1 MVAKKFKEIIWGGK
15 MSFDA
20 KEIEKISPHRG
31 EMRMVDE
38 VREFT
43 DTSAV
48 GVKYVRDDEFWCA
61 GHFPGNPIMPGVL
74 QVEALAQTACF
85 VAFKRLSDEE
95 RKNML
100 GYFTTMEKI
109 KFSHMVRPGDKL
121 ELHVE
126 LLMTK
131 MSLYK
136 FHGIAM
142 VGGKKVAEST
152 FTAVL
157 QKTV

>member
-1 MVAKKFKEIIWGGK
+1 MI
-15 MSFDA
+15 DA
-20 KEIEKISPHRG
+20 HGIEAVIPHRG
-31 EMRMVDE
+31 NMRLVDE
-38 VREFT
+38 IREYS

-61 GHFPGNPIMPGVL
+61 GHFPGKPIMPGVL

-85 VAFKRLSDEE
+85 VAFKRMDPIQAA
-95 RKNML
+95 NTL

-109 KFSHMVRPGDKL
+109 KFSHMVHPGDKL

-126 LLMTK
+126 LLTSK
-131 MSLYK
+131 MRLYK

-142 VGGKKVAEST
+142 VAGKKVAEAT
-152 FTAVL
+152 FSAVL
-157 QKTV
+157 QPREM

>member
-1 MVAKKFKEIIWGGK
+1 MI
-15 MSFDA
+15 DA
-20 KEIEKISPHRG
+20 KEIEKIIPHRG
-31 EMRMVDE
+31 DMRLVDE
-38 VREFT
+38 IREYN

-48 GVKYVRDDEFWCA
+48 GIKYVRDDEFWCP
-61 GHFPGNPIMPGVL
+61 GHFPGDPIMPGVL
-74 QVEALAQTACF
+74 QVEALAQTACY
-85 VAFKRLSDEE
+85 VAFKRMTEAE
-95 RKNML
+95 RKDML

-126 LLMTK
+126 LLLTK
-131 MSLYK
+131 MKLYK

-142 VGGKKVAEST
+142 VGGKKVAEAT

-157 QKTV
+157 QKAEKE

>member
-1 MVAKKFKEIIWGGK
+1 MIGI
-15 MSFDA
+15 
-20 KEIEKISPHRG
+20 KEIESVIPHRG
-31 EMRMVDE
+31 NMRLIDE
-38 VREFT
+38 IREYN

-48 GVKYVRDDEFWCA
+48 GIKYVRDDEFWCP
-61 GHFPGNPIMPGVL
+61 GHFPGDPIMPGVL

-85 VAFKRLSDEE
+85 VAFKRMNEEE
-95 RKNML
+95 RKGML

-131 MSLYK
+131 MKLYK
-136 FHGIAM
+136 FHGIAL
-142 VGGKKVAEST
+142 VGEKKVAEAT

-157 QKTV
+157 QKAQ